1 MRIRHSAFRT
11 NFIATAA
18 RLLVLAL
25 IFPVAPWLAFGQEPA
40 ITFTATVPTPPAQ
53 VQLYRLAPT
62 PVPTAF
68 INEKLMISKLP
79 ALKLE
84 QRTLVSRGTSGLTD
98 IDKVRVYADPVSGD
112 VHFVPNLL
120 QLATTGKSLALDA
133 PTAIRIA
140 RTALA
145 DVRFIPKDVTTLKL
159 SDAIPVMG
167 GSTNHGATTEGVV
180 APVTEP
186 KLVMTV
192 VPAVRYASGLR
203 IYGRGSRV
211 VISIANDQSIT
222 GALRRWRTASMGTRI
237 KPVLNATQ
245 VKADIIRQLTP
256 FAKNGATAAVTK
268 IELAYYDGNA
278 NYIQPVYRFEAALT
292 SPNKEVSSAMIAG
305 FVPVGTA
312 LEPIPDLANEPA
324 GAKPGASTSPNESI
338 LQREIPE
345 RRMEEIPALKSTEMA
360 GGIGTPAVISVGEF
374 VNQDWP
380 NNGAYIDMAN
390 NFLSGLNAG
399 HASAPA
405 GDPPFS
411 RTIWWTAYSWQ
422 VNSPQSKNW
431 MNAVNV
437 AYTVPHGD
445 WLLNTTLSNYGDP
458 WYVNKIG
465 TGGNPGFGAAAGGKL
480 ATWVI
485 LSCEVIPSVYDRANE
500 IGGNGNGASA
510 FDAWF
515 PVFQGL
521 HNAIGFRTIMFYPD
535 DALNYGFGQ
544 DAGRGG
550 DINAAW
556 FHEVAANDGNDGTYV
571 SQHLKGNVTVH
582 YDRAS
587 TMIDARNLGQ
597 SIYNVGAQSAST
609 TLWNFWMGN

>member
-1 MRIRHSAFRT
+1 MRMHHSEFQIDFVAM
-11 NFIATAA
+11 AG
-18 RLLVLAL
+18 RLLLLAL
-25 IFPVAPWLAFGQEPA
+25 IFPLTPWLAFGQGPA
-40 ITFTATVPTPPAQ
+40 ITFTAAVPTPPAQ
-53 VQLYRLAPT
+53 VQVYKLAPT
-62 PVPTAF
+62 AVPTAF
-68 INEKLMISKLP
+68 INEKLTVVKLP

-84 QRTLVSRGTSGLTD
+84 QRTLVSRGASGITD
-98 IDKVRVYADPVSGD
+98 ADKVRVYADTVSGD
-112 VHFVPNLL
+112 VHFIPNLL
-120 QLATTGKSLALDA
+120 ELATTGETRALDA
-133 PTAIRIA
+133 ATAIGIA
-140 RTALA
+140 RTALT
-145 DVRFIPKDVTTLKL
+145 DVRFIPKDATTLQL
-159 SDAIPVMG
+159 SDAIPVLG
-167 GSTNHGATTEGVV
+167 GSTTHGATTEGAQ
-180 APVTEP
+180 APATEP
-186 KLVMTV
+186 RLVLTV
-192 VPAVRYASGLR
+192 VPAVRYASGLPV
-203 IYGRGSRV
+203 YGRGSRA
-211 VISIANDQSIT
+211 VISVANDQTIT
-222 GALRRWRTASMGTRI
+222 GALRRWRTASLGSRI

-245 VKADIIRQLTP
+245 VKAEIVRQLTP
-256 FAKNGATAAVTK
+256 FAKNGATAAVDK

-278 NYIQPVYRFEAALT
+278 NYIQPVYRFEATLS
-292 SPNKEVSSAMIAG
+292 SPNKEVSNAKIAG

-312 LEPIPDLANEPA
+312 LEPIPDLATEPA
-324 GAKPGASTSPNESI
+324 GPKPATSTSPNEPI
-338 LQREIPE
+338 VRAEIPE
-345 RRMEEIPALKSTEMA
+345 IRMAETT
-360 GGIGTPAVISVGEF
+360 GGVGGTPAFISVGEF

-390 NFLSGLNAG
+390 NFLSGLNSG

-411 RTIWWTAYSWQ
+411 RTIWWTAYPWQ
-422 VNSPQSKNW
+422 VNSPQSKQW

-445 WLLNTTLSNYGDP
+445 WLLNTTLSNYGDL
-458 WYVNKIG
+458 WYVNQIG

-485 LSCEVIPSVYDRANE
+485 LSCEVIPSYYDRANE
-500 IGGNGNGASA
+500 IGGNGNGGSA

-544 DAGRGG
+544 DAGQGG

-587 TMIDARNLGQ
+587 TMVDARDLGQ
-597 SIYNVGAQSAST
+597 SIYSVGAQSASS